1 MDIVVENYIFSNLRI
16 FLRAL
21 LAVYES
27 TLLIYKIFQRLFF
40 ISKGPLTIRGE
51 TRELEKNY
59 PDIY

>member
-1 MDIVVENYIFSNLRI
+1 MDIVIGNYIFSNLRI
-16 FLRAL
+16 FFRAL

-27 TLLIYKIFQRLFF
+27 TLLIYKIFLRLFF